1 MQRRRALLLTL
12 SPLALAACGFQLR
25 QAPKFDFASLQLDG
39 SSSPVVVEL
48 RRSLVAAGMRLQT
61 APPPRPAG
69 STDPVPQGADV
80 RLQVLQD
87 QRERVVVGQTA
98 AGQIRELQLRTRFR
112 FRLGT
117 SQGRELIPDTELLQ
131 TRESIVDCA
140 SFLSALMPMPLSWS
154 VLSTMQAEMSLRCS
168 QRALTLRK

>member
-25 QAPKFDFASLQLDG
+25 QAPKFGFDGLQLDG
-39 SSSPVVVEL
+39 AATPVVVEL
-48 RRSLVAAGMRLQT
+48 RRALAAAGMRLVEP
-61 APPPRPAG
+61 APPRPAG
-69 STDPVPQGADV
+69 STDPVPPGAAL

-117 SQGRELIPDTELLQ
+117 PQGVELIPDTELLQ
-131 TRESIVDCA
+131 TRDI
-140 SFLSALMPMPLSWS
+140 SFTETQVLGKEAEEALMYKDMQVDIVQQVMRRLSS
-154 VLSTMQAEMSLRCS
+154 VKL
-168 QRALTLRK
+168 